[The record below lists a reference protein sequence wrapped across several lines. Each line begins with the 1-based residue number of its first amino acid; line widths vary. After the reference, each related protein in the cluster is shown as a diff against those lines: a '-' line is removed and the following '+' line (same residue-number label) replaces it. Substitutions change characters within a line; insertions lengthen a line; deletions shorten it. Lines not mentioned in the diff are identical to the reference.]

1 MNKEGILAMK
11 SGRDLDKL
19 VGETIFGYK
28 IEERDGFYDYHRSFT
43 EMQNNPYGRAGA
55 SRSKALCILT
65 DDRPLT
71 KDELDE
77 YKRDMA
83 NPLLKLRFIP
93 EQAECWVE
101 LPEYST
107 DISDAWQ
114 VVDFFTTGE
123 YIFALVWCVN
133 HWAISIDK
141 ADSDGHSV
149 QCLARVDA
157 TNQAP
162 EAICKAAL
170 LAKLE
175 EENEQNENRMG

>member
-1 MNKEGILAMK
+1 MNEEEILAMK
-11 SGRDLDKL
+11 PGRDLDKL

-28 IEERDGFYDYHRSFT
+28 IEERTGFYDYDRNFT
-43 EMQNNPYGRAGA
+43 EMQNNPYGRARA
-55 SRSKALCILT
+55 SQSKALCILT
-65 DDRPLT
+65 EDRPLT
-71 KDELDE
+71 KDEIDE

-107 DISDAWQ
+107 DISATWQ
-114 VVDFFTTGE
+114 VINLFTTE
-123 YIFALVWCVN
+123 KYNFALVWCVD
-133 HWAISIDK
+133 HWVISIDK
-141 ADSDGHSV
+141 ADNDGHSV

-175 EENEQNENRMG
+175 EKNE